1 MDQQKSCLLK
11 LASKKRRG
19 KDAHMFFSLI
29 YFFASFSIFYIPHN
43 YVILQAVP
51 HAIPQTQ
58 SAFYPHRL
66 FLTTSRHFLQTNLLV
81 TKLRLLRRFNFGSH
95 LLTSMFDGLFRNRL
109 IVFAFRDHYLQTN
122 FWQRI
127 QSTTDMPLCSCDRTF
142 SSPEPVVS
150 WPNQA
155 DWLWGRECCSYKT
168 AVTAIHSSASFPRS
182 YLFLPQKTLGCRAK
196 VNFLRSFSLAALL
209 TALKLR

>member
-1 MDQQKSCLLK
+1 
-11 LASKKRRG
+11 
-19 KDAHMFFSLI
+19 MFFSLI
-29 YFFASFSIFYIPHN
+29 YFFVPFSIFYILHN

-51 HAIPQTQ
+51 PQTQ

-66 FLTTSRHFLQTNLLV
+66 FSTTSRHFLQTNLLV
-81 TKLRLLRRFNFGSH
+81 TKLRLLRRFNFRSH
-95 LLTSMFDGLFRNRL
+95 LLTSIFDGLFRNRL

-122 FWQRI
+122 FCQRI

-155 DWLWGRECCSYKT
+155 DWLWGRECLSL
-168 AVTAIHSSASFPRS
+168 IHI
-182 YLFLPQKTLGCRAK
+182 
-196 VNFLRSFSLAALL
+196 
-209 TALKLR
+209 